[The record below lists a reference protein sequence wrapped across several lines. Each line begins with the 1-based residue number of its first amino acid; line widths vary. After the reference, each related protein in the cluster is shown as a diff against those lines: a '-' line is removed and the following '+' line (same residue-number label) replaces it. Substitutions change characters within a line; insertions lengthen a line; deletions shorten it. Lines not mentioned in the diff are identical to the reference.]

1 MFGMICSRHAL
12 AGLAGFEYALRK
24 PSRRNTMAAYVIGK
38 LLIAGVIGAGIG
50 ATVMATAA
58 PEFNTRGN
66 RFSPLAYTELTSV
79 QRAFADKEI
88 AGGRKPEIGPF
99 NIYLRSPEMA
109 ELSRPLSDY
118 LRFKAPT
125 ARKLKEIATM
135 LTARYWGGQYVWYS
149 HRQQALDAGL
159 SPAFIAAMAAGERPA
174 NMSAD
179 EATVYDFVTQLLT
192 TRQVSD
198 ANFKA
203 MVALVGERGVVET
216 VALMGHFTGLTM
228 LFVVDRYPVPA
239 GAPDEVNKPM

>member
-1 MFGMICSRHAL
+1 MGGNMLAKLTIAAAVGAL
-12 AGLAGFEYALRK
+12 VG
-24 PSRRNTMAAYVIGK
+24 AAV
-38 LLIAGVIGAGIG
+38 V
-50 ATVMATAA
+50 ATAA

-66 RFSPLAYTELTSV
+66 RFKPLTYAELTPE

-88 AGGRKPEIGPF
+88 AGGRKPETGPF
-99 NIYLRSPEMA
+99 NIYLRSPEA
-109 ELSRPLSDY
+109 DQLGRPYNDY

-125 ARKLKEIATM
+125 PRKFKEIAIM

-159 SPAFIAAMAAGERPA
+159 SPAFITAMAAGERPA
-174 NMSAD
+174 KMSAD
-179 EATVYDFVTQLLT
+179 EATVFDFCTQLLS

-203 MVALVGERGVVET
+203 MSALVGERGIVET
-216 VALMGHFTGLTM
+216 VALMGHYTGLTM
-228 LFVVDRYPVPA
+228 LFVVDRYPVPP